1 MYTAVY
7 KKSGKY
13 YSAWVL
19 EVPGAN
25 TQGKTKKEAT
35 KNLKE
40 ALLLVLSAR
49 NKYLRKE
56 LGKAKITKETLV
68 LA

>member
-25 TQGKTKKEAT
+25 SQGKTKAEAE

-40 ALLLVLSAR
+40 ALGLVLDAR
-49 NKYLRKE
+49 KKYLQKE
-56 LGKAKITKETLV
+56 IGKTKVVMLP
-68 LA
+68 LAIK

>member
-1 MYTAVY
+1 MYTAFY
-7 KKSGKY
+7 KKFGKY

-25 TQGKTKKEAT
+25 SQGKTKAEAE

-40 ALLLVLSAR
+40 AVELVLSAR
-49 NKYLRKE
+49 KKYLKKE
-56 LGKAKITKETLV
+56 LEN
-68 LA
+68 